1 MSPIMAAEHAA
12 TAIVGSVVLVMIGYG
27 TVAYGFLEMFRKP
40 MGQTANRLAV
50 VATFGLLI
58 EVVWA

>member
-1 MSPIMAAEHAA
+1 MSPIMAVEHAA
-12 TAIVGSVVLVMIGYG
+12 TAVIGSIVLVMIGYG

-40 MGQTANRLAV
+40 LGQVANRLAV

-58 EVVWA
+58 EAVWA